1 MKGSD
6 NKTSLLD
13 LLARWA
19 VHDLP
24 SGPAAP
30 MAQLPEVCTLRDAV
44 LLLLSFALVFSTD
57 VTQLQGM
64 LDSCK
69 ALSLKSLKEDVDQ
82 LVKQH
87 DVGMRQVT
95 NHRTNCRDASDKF
108 SEVLLP
114 FYEGS
119 QKVCDTVLCPGI
131 RLP

>member
-1 MKGSD
+1 M
-6 NKTSLLD
+6 TSPLGLL
-13 LLARWA
+13 RPWHNFPKC
-19 VHDLP
+19 VP
-24 SGPAAP
+24 C
-30 MAQLPEVCTLRDAV
+30 VTLCCCW
-44 LLLLSFALVFSTD
+44 LLLSFALVFSTD